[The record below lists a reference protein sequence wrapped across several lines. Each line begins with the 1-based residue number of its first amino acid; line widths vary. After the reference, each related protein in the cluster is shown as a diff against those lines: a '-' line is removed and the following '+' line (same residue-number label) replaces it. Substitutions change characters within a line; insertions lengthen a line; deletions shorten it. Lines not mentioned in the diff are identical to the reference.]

1 MNRARFEVLF
11 EFKQVGDYVKVSAVD
26 PLTNTEVAIV
36 GSARASREALK
47 ASALRKLRYVLA
59 RDRTPR
65 KIER

>member
-1 MNRARFEVLF
+1 MNRARLEVLF

-36 GSARASREALK
+36 GSARASKEALQ

>member
-1 MNRARFEVLF
+1 MNRVRSEVLF
-11 EFKQVGDYVKVSAVD
+11 EFQQVGDYVKVSAVD